1 MFDLFS
7 DLSLHFE
14 RFFILNEYSIHMIQW
29 CVLGLFVLFITLPI
43 WKEKKSSYVFYA
55 GIVLRVVLLGSMTLE
70 MIHQV
75 LARQYTIE
83 TFEVLTDFMQFLIYG
98 YVLLAS
104 LFYVISLP
112 YLNAFDL
119 SVLLL
124 PLCQTVFIVL
134 VESKKF
140 FLSGD
145 TELVWRD
152 LIIILLMIG
161 FAVLVLHL
169 FFRLFWHQKW
179 KELLFFYG
187 LIFAAL
193 LYIFYPSI
201 SKHELQS
208 SFKSIVILVAPA
220 GSFMTLHLLGA
231 LLQNKVK
238 LRQWVLGELSSFLC

>member
-112 YLNAFDL
+112 YLKNKGMFFAFDL

-134 VESKKF
+134 VESK
-140 FLSGD
+140 
-145 TELVWRD
+145 
-152 LIIILLMIG
+152 
-161 FAVLVLHL
+161 
-169 FFRLFWHQKW
+169 
-179 KELLFFYG
+179 
-187 LIFAAL
+187 
-193 LYIFYPSI
+193 
-201 SKHELQS
+201 S
-208 SFKSIVILVAPA
+208 SFSAVIR
-220 GSFMTLHLLGA
+220 S
-231 LLQNKVK
+231 
-238 LRQWVLGELSSFLC
+238 WYGEI